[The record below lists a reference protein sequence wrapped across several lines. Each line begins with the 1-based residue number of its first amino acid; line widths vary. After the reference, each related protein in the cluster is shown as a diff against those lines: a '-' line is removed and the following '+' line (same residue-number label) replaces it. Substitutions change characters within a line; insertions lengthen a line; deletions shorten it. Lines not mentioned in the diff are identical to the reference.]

1 MGWYSTDVAPPPPT
15 QASHPPAG
23 RRASCLVEGGDGAA
37 DGWEDDRN
45 DKKESLW
52 EDKRSRGTGPGFQRP
67 SGSGHPSYFAAVRF
81 VIQSSPPNPPKTN
94 QHVQSS
100 AEREQGHP
108 DQEGVDQRHNAATS

>member
-1 MGWYSTDVAPPPPT
+1 MQSYGRPAGCSVSIGLALNPSPPRPLT

-52 EDKRSRGTGPGFQRP
+52 ED
-67 SGSGHPSYFAAVRF
+67 
-81 VIQSSPPNPPKTN
+81 
-94 QHVQSS
+94 
-100 AEREQGHP
+100 
-108 DQEGVDQRHNAATS
+108 

>member
-1 MGWYSTDVAPPPPT
+1 MTFRLFWDTSTRFNGFFFLSFFSRSGLALNPSPPRPLT

-52 EDKRSRGTGPGFQRP
+52 ED
-67 SGSGHPSYFAAVRF
+67 
-81 VIQSSPPNPPKTN
+81 
-94 QHVQSS
+94 
-100 AEREQGHP
+100 
-108 DQEGVDQRHNAATS
+108 